1 VYVKNSKNWPA
12 LAIGYLSMQASILGS
27 DKNLEG
33 INWHSLY
40 LLPVKKEKTTF
51 AINIFLNIL

>member
-1 VYVKNSKNWPA
+1 
-12 LAIGYLSMQASILGS
+12 MQASILGS